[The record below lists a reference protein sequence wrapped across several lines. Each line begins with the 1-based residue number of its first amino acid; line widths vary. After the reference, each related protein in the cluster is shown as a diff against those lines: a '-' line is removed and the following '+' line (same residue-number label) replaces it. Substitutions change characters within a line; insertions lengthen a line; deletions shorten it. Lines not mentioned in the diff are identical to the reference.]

1 MKTKKENFKKMEK
14 SNLEEQKYIRAKKR
28 VKAIKG
34 FYVHLTIFI
43 LVNAFLL
50 ISRAFSD
57 GGWEIFWEWQ
67 SYNTFVFWGIGI
79 VFHAFNVFGMGFLLG
94 KDWEER
100 KIKDIMDKDKKEFW
114 E

>member
-1 MKTKKENFKKMEK
+1 MKKIIENFKVMENK
-14 SNLEEQKYIRAKKR
+14 NLEEQKYIRAKKK

-34 FYVHLTIFI
+34 FYVHLTVYLI
-43 LVNAFLL
+43 VNAFLIL
-50 ISRAFSD
+50 SRSFSD
-57 GGWEIFWEWQ
+57 GGFEDLWEWQ
-67 SYNTFVFWGIGI
+67 TYNTAIFWGIGL

-100 KIKDIMDKDKKEFW
+100 KIKEYMDNDKREFW

>member
-1 MKTKKENFKKMEK
+1 MEN

-34 FYVHLTIFI
+34 FYVHLTVYI
-43 LVNAFLL
+43 LVNIFLIMTRL
-50 ISRAFSD
+50 FSESS
-57 GGWEIFWEWQ
+57 GFENLWQ
-67 SYNTFVFWGIGI
+67 WQTYNTAIFWGIGI

-94 KDWEER
+94 SDWEER
-100 KIKDIMDKDKKEFW
+100 KIKEMMDKDKKDLW